1 MAGQPWGGSEEL
13 WSATAVRL
21 AQDGLRV
28 AASVHGWPQLDGR
41 LQELSKHGI
50 VVKPR
55 VTKYRLFAAAQR
67 YLSGKPQ
74 IFLDVEK
81 SFGDFSPSL
90 VVISEGGPLPPI
102 ELLEL
107 CIQRAW
113 PFVVL
118 MHANFEG
125 FWPTDELGARYR
137 NAFQMARR
145 CFFVSKANRILEE
158 KFVGSDLNSGEVVW
172 NPITVDVDEVVP
184 WPRSSDEVLRM
195 ACVGRLYPAQK
206 GQDILL
212 EVLARPR
219 WSERRWSLTFYGHG
233 PQRES
238 LERLARKLNLSDR
251 VVFAGHSPIL
261 QVWRENQILVMPSR
275 YEGLPLTIIEAMLCG
290 RPALATDVGGNPEV
304 IEDGV
309 TGFLAE
315 APVVSSVD
323 RALERVWKRREEL
336 EEMGA
341 LAAATIRKLVPK
353 DPVGIFTEKLKALM
367 NLPTRA

>member
-1 MAGQPWGGSEEL
+1 
-13 WSATAVRL
+13 
-21 AQDGLRV
+21 
-28 AASVHGWPQLDGR
+28 
-41 LQELSKHGI
+41 
-50 VVKPR
+50 
-55 VTKYRLFAAAQR
+55 
-67 YLSGKPQ
+67 
-74 IFLDVEK
+74 
-81 SFGDFSPSL
+81 
-90 VVISEGGPLPPI
+90 
-102 ELLEL
+102 
-107 CIQRAW
+107 
-113 PFVVL
+113 